1 MAFSPNLNTLTSAQL
16 DTWFALAQEQART
29 GNLPDYIPAL
39 AQANPE
45 WLAIA
50 IQTCQGN
57 RLLCGDRGHLFP
69 LMSVIKPFLLL
80 YLLATQGTETV
91 FTYVGM
97 DPSDRPFNALSQLQA
112 DGGFPRNPMLNSGAI
127 ALAALLPGETPQAKC
142 LHLCGWL
149 NQWAGSRLQLHAGIL
164 ASVRSQPNVHN
175 QALAAYL
182 AAAGS
187 LAQPAAIALDTY
199 EQLCCLAGTVADLT
213 RLGMLLVMPPLGLD
227 PAHCCVVT
235 AIMSTCGLYEYS
247 GRFAVTAGVPCK
259 SGVSGALVAIV
270 PGQGV
275 IACYSPPLDR
285 NGNSVAGI
293 WLVQQLATTLRLS
306 MFYRDVGEIKRIDL
320 SEDWG

>member
-1 MAFSPNLNTLTSAQL
+1 M
-16 DTWFALAQEQART
+16 
-29 GNLPDYIPAL
+29 
-39 AQANPE
+39 
-45 WLAIA
+45 
-50 IQTCQGN
+50 
-57 RLLCGDRGHLFP
+57 
-69 LMSVIKPFLLL
+69 
-80 YLLATQGTETV
+80 
-91 FTYVGM
+91 
-97 DPSDRPFNALSQLQA
+97 
-112 DGGFPRNPMLNSGAI
+112 
-127 ALAALLPGETPQAKC
+127 
-142 LHLCGWL
+142 
-149 NQWAGSRLQLHAGIL
+149 
-164 ASVRSQPNVHN
+164 RSQPNLDN

-199 EQLCCLAGTVADLT
+199 EQICCLAGTVADLT

-227 PAHCCVVT
+227 PAHCRVVT

-247 GRFAVTAGVPCK
+247 GQFAVTAGVPCK

-275 IACYSPPLDR
+275 IAGYSPPLDR